1 MQQQQQTIDR
11 STQTAQASKSS
22 GGVSPSHASER
33 RAKRA
38 VDAQTTR
45 HKLLIET
52 DSNGDAVVLW
62 IQSLDSRSLPLEQR
76 TSSGAK
82 DSRGCL
88 ASRVHKATREEGRRE
103 ECSRCCGGDCSHS
116 RIASLHSFPA
126 NDAGASCE
134 FARGM
139 SEGERECL
147 PRKERRERDSHPPDE
162 GRSRRASRV
171 FMTQKPIQ
179 LENASPSIAA
189 ASLLLC

>member
-82 DSRGCL
+82 DYRGCL

-103 ECSRCCGGDCSHS
+103 ECSRSCGGDCSHS

-134 FARGM
+134 FAKGN
-139 SEGERECL
+139 ER
-147 PRKERRERDSHPPDE
+147 RRERMSSKKRE
-162 GRSRRASRV
+162 KRER
-171 FMTQKPIQ
+171 
-179 LENASPSIAA
+179 LPS
-189 ASLLLC
+189 S